1 MRITHID
8 YNFIYELKEND
19 RGILI
24 VENAMF
30 FRKIIDEMRRSIVDK
45 EEIFIFSENNKIIK
59 PWDMV
64 DLVINPIELEINTKK
79 VLTRLYEK

>member
-1 MRITHID
+1 MRIAHID
-8 YNFIYELKEND
+8 YNFIYELEEHD

-45 EEIFIFSENNKIIK
+45 EEIFIFSENNKTMGYGRFGNK
-59 PWDMV
+59 SYGDGNKYKEN
-64 DLVINPIELEINTKK
+64 LN
-79 VLTRLYEK
+79 